1 MGVKVMSVV
10 VSWAWEGSVS
20 HGHDEDGMGPGE
32 GFHGKSW
39 GQTTG
44 EKAGA
49 AVELGFGASEAA

>member
-1 MGVKVMSVV
+1 MSVV